1 MAIRDL
7 VPLRRNWRTRL
18 PVRRRRYEE
27 DDSPFLALQRDMN
40 RLFDEIFDSFFG
52 EDRPLLA
59 HRRDLTGEFL
69 PSVDVREKDK
79 EIVVTAEL
87 PGVDEKNVDV
97 RIEGDELIIR
107 GEKREEHEAEE
118 GGWYH
123 SERVYGSFVRTIPLP
138 AEVDAERAEARFR
151 KGVLKITLPKSKP
164 ADEEGKKIEVKVG

>member
-1 MAIRDL
+1 MSIRDL
-7 VPLRRNWRTRL
+7 VPLRRTWRSRA

-27 DDSPFLALQRDMN
+27 QENPFLALQRDMN
-40 RLFDEIFDSFFG
+40 RLFDEVFGSFFG

-59 HRRDLTGEFL
+59 HRRDLSGEFL
-69 PSVDVREKDK
+69 PSIDVREKDK

-87 PGVDEKNVDV
+87 PGVDEKDVDV
-97 RIEGDELIIR
+97 RIEDDELIIR
-107 GEKREEHEAEE
+107 GEKHEEHEAEE

-151 KGVLKITLPKSKP
+151 KGVLKITLPKIK
-164 ADEEGKKIEVKVG
+164 ATGEEGKRIEVKVG